1 MALSLAI
8 DPIHP
13 PQPLAL
19 LAPSAMT
26 ILLVC
31 KGYEPCVPALYDLD
45 HFRGL
50 INTDIIN
57 ALQYINGLLPAYFS
71 HLPFT
76 LQPKSFKHEI
86 WIGTQSNK
94 DPWPA
99 LQQYYAEANGPYMK
113 LNLRHQEF
121 ESWDTLVVMVQ
132 GVVCVDLF
140 TQWTLLR
147 CDAFF
152 TQYEALTDVGQLFGP
167 LPTYKRDS
175 LNHLNHIFD
184 PHVVYLPPSVTMAA
198 VPTPP
203 QVKIQKIVDFAWYIP
218 VWYFDLVWKIPT
230 SKLEPEQWHELAVKM
245 DYLRM
250 ATAPELAKVPFHRH
264 LSSAIQILMMAWGDG
279 TEVRASRLQELSCAT
294 YDRVQLLSGIG
305 LISLSSMLTL
315 SQYSKLSPAVVPAM
329 VLEEEERD
337 G

>member
-1 MALSLAI
+1 MALSLEI

-31 KGYEPCVPALYDLD
+31 KGYEPCVPTLYDLD

-50 INTDIIN
+50 INTDIVN
-57 ALQYINGLLPAYFS
+57 ALQYIDGLLPAYFS

-76 LQPKSFKHEI
+76 LQPKSFMREI

-113 LNLRHQEF
+113 LNLRRQEF
-121 ESWDTLVVMVQ
+121 EFWDMLVVMVQ
-132 GVVCVDLF
+132 GV
-140 TQWTLLR
+140 
-147 CDAFF
+147 
-152 TQYEALTDVGQLFGP
+152 YEALADVGRLFGP
-167 LPTYKRDS
+167 LPTYKRDP
-175 LNHLNHIFD
+175 LNRLNHIFD

-218 VWYFDLVWKIPT
+218 VWYFDLVWKILT

-250 ATAPELAKVPFHRH
+250 V
-264 LSSAIQILMMAWGDG
+264 WVDYG
-279 TEVRASRLQELSCAT
+279 LQQLCSLP
-294 YDRVQLLSGIG
+294 DRQ
-305 LISLSSMLTL
+305 
-315 SQYSKLSPAVVPAM
+315 
-329 VLEEEERD
+329 
-337 G
+337 

>member
-1 MALSLAI
+1 MALSLEI

-19 LAPSAMT
+19 LAPSAMM

-31 KGYEPCVPALYDLD
+31 KGYEPCVPTLYDLD

-76 LQPKSFKHEI
+76 LQPKSFVHEI
-86 WIGTQSNK
+86 WIGTQSNE

-113 LNLRHQEF
+113 LNLRRQEF

-132 GVVCVDLF
+132 GVVHVELF
-140 TQWTLLR
+140 TQWLHLR
-147 CDAFF
+147 MMGRPHNQLGMPTRWCSVMATSDGSEFYLY
-152 TQYEALTDVGQLFGP
+152 TQA
-167 LPTYKRDS
+167 
-175 LNHLNHIFD
+175 
-184 PHVVYLPPSVTMAA
+184 
-198 VPTPP
+198 P
-203 QVKIQKIVDFAWYIP
+203 QP
-218 VWYFDLVWKIPT
+218 VWHPCTD
-230 SKLEPEQWHELAVKM
+230 
-245 DYLRM
+245 
-250 ATAPELAKVPFHRH
+250 
-264 LSSAIQILMMAWGDG
+264 
-279 TEVRASRLQELSCAT
+279 
-294 YDRVQLLSGIG
+294 
-305 LISLSSMLTL
+305 
-315 SQYSKLSPAVVPAM
+315 SPAEASTISQGLPS
-329 VLEEEERD
+329 

>member
-13 PQPLAL
+13 PQPLSL

-31 KGYEPCVPALYDLD
+31 KGYEPCVLMLHNLD
-45 HFRGL
+45 HFQEL

-57 ALQYINGLLPAYFS
+57 ALQYIDGLLPAYFS
-71 HLPFT
+71 HLPFA
-76 LQPKSFKHEI
+76 LQPKSF
-86 WIGTQSNK
+86 IGTQSNK

-99 LQQYYAEANGPYMK
+99 LQQYYAKANGPYMK
-113 LNLRHQEF
+113 LNLRRQEF
-121 ESWDTLVVMVQ
+121 DFWDTLVVMVQ
-132 GVVCVDLF
+132 GV
-140 TQWTLLR
+140 WTPLR
-147 CDAFF
+147 YDAFF
-152 TQYEALTDVGQLFGP
+152 TQYKALADVGQLFGP
-167 LPTYKRDS
+167 LPTYKRDL

-184 PHVVYLPPSVTMAA
+184 PHTVYLPLSVTIAA
-198 VPTPP
+198 IPTPP

-218 VWYFDLVWKIPT
+218 VWYFDLVWKIPR
-230 SKLEPEQWHELAVKM
+230 SKLEPEQLHELAVKM

-250 ATAPELAKVPFHRH
+250 ATTPESAKVPFHRH

-279 TEVRASRLQELSCAT
+279 TEVRASRLQELSQAT

-315 SQYSKLSPAVVPAM
+315 LWYAKLSPAVVPAT